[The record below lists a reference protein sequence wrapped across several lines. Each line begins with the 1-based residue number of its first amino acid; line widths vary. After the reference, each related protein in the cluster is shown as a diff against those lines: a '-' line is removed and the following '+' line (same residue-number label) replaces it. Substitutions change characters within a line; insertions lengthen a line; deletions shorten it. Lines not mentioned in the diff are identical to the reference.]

1 MIEVPIHYW
10 ILRGLLI
17 GVVVVTIGTAVVLVP
32 WKELFL
38 QLDAVV
44 SQWPADLVRRVEE
57 GS

>member
-1 MIEVPIHYW
+1 MIEVPLHYW